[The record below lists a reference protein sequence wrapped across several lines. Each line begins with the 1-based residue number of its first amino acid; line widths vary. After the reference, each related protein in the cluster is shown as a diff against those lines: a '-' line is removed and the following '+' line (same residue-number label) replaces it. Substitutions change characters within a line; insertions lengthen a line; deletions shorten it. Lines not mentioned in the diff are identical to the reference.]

1 LRWPSN
7 MNCAQTIRLSEYPGQ
22 VLELVG
28 RIAAQAA
35 FIRLLKQNGEAV
47 LAGVGQDVL
56 KDLRKSLQ
64 AARKEV
70 SDQAATKE
78 KLPKR

>member
-1 LRWPSN
+1 
-7 MNCAQTIRLSEYPGQ
+7 MNCAQTIPLGEYPGQ

-56 KDLRKSLQ
+56 KDLRRSLQ

-70 SDQAATKE
+70 PDPAATKE